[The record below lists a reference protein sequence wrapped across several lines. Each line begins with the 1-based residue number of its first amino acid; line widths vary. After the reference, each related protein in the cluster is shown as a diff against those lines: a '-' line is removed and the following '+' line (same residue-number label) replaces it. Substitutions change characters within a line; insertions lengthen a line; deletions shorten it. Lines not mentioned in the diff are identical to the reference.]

1 MMNEPDTHKFYL
13 AQRNCFN
20 VLLNFLPFNSTSFSQ
35 EQIVH
40 LAVESSYLLNLLL
53 AENRRMARQNYFNIS
68 NLPERLYKFL
78 QWSIPLYPTQYTEN
92 TVLTYNIK
100 NNSSSSQHLH
110 NTYDLCKTSLEL
122 IKESSAERVRY
133 QDILCN
139 KDYNI
144 ILLLLK
150 QCLFPILPTHPLEDL
165 QSSSFISS
173 PYVIYLLD
181 CLRSLMVFNNKIIS
195 NIINTQ
201 FNNSDNNI
209 LLALYC
215 ELLKLYVLFNYNSY
229 IYHLLFYFFFFYSYF
244 YYISFRLSL
253 FYIYYSNENESL
265 SVKPIYYSLLHY
277 ISLLPYDN
285 STIERVLLEY
295 QEKYNVSFTNT
306 LIKQYF
312 PSYTDNN
319 IYLQL
324 ELYFHVYIAIYLFF
338 TIFLLLFIIYYYYL
352 LFIRY
357 LNQSPKTY
365 IK

>member
-139 KDYNI
+139 KNYNI
-144 ILLLLK
+144 LLLLLK

-229 IYHLLFYFFFFYSYF
+229 IYIIYFSNFFFLLF
-244 YYISFRLSL
+244 
-253 FYIYYSNENESL
+253 
-265 SVKPIYYSLLHY
+265 
-277 ISLLPYDN
+277 
-285 STIERVLLEY
+285 
-295 QEKYNVSFTNT
+295 
-306 LIKQYF
+306 
-312 PSYTDNN
+312 
-319 IYLQL
+319 
-324 ELYFHVYIAIYLFF
+324 
-338 TIFLLLFIIYYYYL
+338 IFLLYFIS
-352 LFIRY
+352 FIVI
-357 LNQSPKTY
+357 LY
-365 IK
+365 IL